1 MKNRIFEC
9 AFCLVAFAVL
19 LWFLLLNFG
28 AERMPDEIPQVSQWR
43 NFFFRGMFALP
54 ALSMLLFVRR
64 KRAIEV
70 LLWSICVAATVEA
83 VLGLMQ
89 LYGYRYS
96 NHGIFR
102 LTGTFYNPGPLGGYI
117 AVALPVVVY
126 LLIKTAQVYQ
136 RKSLLNRLLKYLI
149 IIRYGVLGVMLAVMV
164 VVLPSTMSRTGWIA
178 AIVSSGY
185 VFWFSADVC
194 KKFFYRFNKRIFIYL
209 SLSLLLLTLCAV
221 GVWKIK
227 SESAFGRVF
236 LWKISAL
243 AVADAPLAGND
254 NFSTAYAEAQ
264 ERYFQSRINE
274 LGINNLGHEEDV
286 AAILDYAFNEYFN
299 FAIEHG
305 LPLFLIVAALI
316 VVVVLVG
323 HRRRRYGLCGAVVS
337 FAVFAFASYPGHI
350 PAFIAIL
357 LLALIG
363 CVWGKRPMKVAF
375 KVGFC
380 ILAVVL
386 SGAMYYGS
394 VFYLQRADFMHQ
406 WDKSRFLYTSK
417 IYAKAADS
425 YSKIFDGMRW
435 NGRFLYEYG
444 HALFKQADYVKAI
457 EILTLCS
464 QRSGDPMILNILGE
478 CSQALHRFDDAEQYY
493 LRSVYRLPNRL
504 YPHYLLYLLYSDPDW
519 VASHHQQR
527 RYEYQ
532 IITSKPLKT
541 ESSATDEMRR
551 KVIDIEN
558 TLNTNTLEK

>member
-1 MKNRIFEC
+1 
-9 AFCLVAFAVL
+9 
-19 LWFLLLNFG
+19 
-28 AERMPDEIPQVSQWR
+28 
-43 NFFFRGMFALP
+43 
-54 ALSMLLFVRR
+54 ML
-64 KRAIEV
+64 
-70 LLWSICVAATVEA
+70 
-83 VLGLMQ
+83 
-89 LYGYRYS
+89 
-96 NHGIFR
+96 
-102 LTGTFYNPGPLGGYI
+102 
-117 AVALPVVVY
+117 
-126 LLIKTAQVYQ
+126 
-136 RKSLLNRLLKYLI
+136 
-149 IIRYGVLGVMLAVMV
+149 

-185 VFWFSADVC
+185 VFWFSTDVC

-337 FAVFAFASYPGHI
+337 FAVFAFASYPAHI

-363 CVWGKRPMKVAF
+363 CVWVKSPMKVAF
-375 KVGFC
+375 KVSFC

-394 VFYLQRADFMHQ
+394 VFYSQRADFMHQ

-417 IYAKAADS
+417 MYAKAADS

-444 HALFKQADYVKAI
+444 HSLFKIKKYVHAEYALWESAK
-457 EILTLCS
+457 L
-464 QRSGDPMILNILGE
+464 SGDPMILNILGE
-478 CSQALHRFDDAEQYY
+478 CAQARGNYQSAEDYY

-504 YPHYLLYLLYSDPDW
+504 YPHYLLFLLYSDPEWADT
-519 VASHHQQR
+519 HKQQR
-527 RYEYQ
+527 LSEYQ
-532 IITSKPLKT
+532 IITTKPLKT
-541 ESSATDEMRR
+541 ESSATGEMRR
-551 KVIDIEN
+551 NVIELEN
-558 TLNTNTLEK
+558 TLNNNEL